1 MEPAHQKVP
10 TQLYRKLCGS
20 YTHDHQMK
28 WNLLFYKK
36 NIALCRHLS
45 LVMDASGSTLI
56 RNDSRLKNP
65 ISGLFL
71 YNVLSRRGWNLS
83 KCSTD
88 VEMGRL
94 RVLAE
99 KGQNPRTTWMSYI
112 GGSLTY
118 ERSCEKEA
126 DEFAIQNES
135 SSCHLRPGPRLTMDE
150 RLRSGVWWAVYR
162 GVQDP
167 RGRNG
172 QHNGVH
178 KVGE

>member
-20 YTHDHQMK
+20 YTTFTHDHQMK
-28 WNLLFYKK
+28 WNLLFYNK
-36 NIALCRHLS
+36 NIALYRHLS

-71 YNVLSRRGWNLS
+71 YNVLSRRGWNMS

-94 RVLAE
+94 CVLAE

-112 GGSLTY
+112 GGSLT
-118 ERSCEKEA
+118 
-126 DEFAIQNES
+126 
-135 SSCHLRPGPRLTMDE
+135 
-150 RLRSGVWWAVYR
+150 
-162 GVQDP
+162 
-167 RGRNG
+167 
-172 QHNGVH
+172 
-178 KVGE
+178 